1 MYTKIGIL
9 FQKILYSTFV
19 ISLFYWIRLNGSS
32 FDTLRIQIFWNKYIF
47 YLFFRI
53 WNSQFWRIRSG
64 IRIWSLWNRIWLP
77 KCLIFLFTIMKF
89 KNSQIIRQN
98 AAWSS
103 PTFVFIQKQQFSW
116 KKCHL
121 FKNLPSVNFLFYL
134 FILVTPFLYNVI
146 IYYLHHR
153 CWFTTV
159 KNPCLTWFQPRRGFI
174 LFSLLL
180 DNGVKTFIGLY
191 VL

>member
-1 MYTKIGIL
+1 MALLIL
-9 FQKILYSTFV
+9 WEYKSFEVSTYS
-19 ISLFYWIRLNGSS
+19 
-32 FDTLRIQIFWNKYIF
+32 IF
-47 YLFFRI
+47 FFRI

-64 IRIWSLWNRIWLP
+64 IRIWSLRNRIWLP
-77 KCLIFLFTIMKF
+77 KCLIFCLQLWSSKTVKQFV
-89 KNSQIIRQN
+89 KNSQKIRQN
-98 AAWSS
+98 AAWSL
-103 PTFVFIQKQQFSW
+103 PTFVFIQKTTILLE
-116 KKCHL
+116 KV
-121 FKNLPSVNFLFYL
+121 PSLQKPTFFCQFLFYL

-180 DNGVKTFIGLY
+180 DSGVKTFIGLY
-191 VL
+191 YNFL